1 PPSIPESFVHV
12 WYQELLREHSEA
24 QWPEY
29 GSKRLHS
36 WMASQKNPV
45 IGINPDANHRYS
57 VALLPVFAAAVASG
71 NASFE
76 SVFDRK
82 PGAVFFLRQVR
93 DFDSRWFKAI
103 FQCSLLR
110 YVAKK

>member
-1 PPSIPESFVHV
+1 M

-71 NASFE
+71 NASLNLYLTVNPVPYF
-76 SVFDRK
+76 S
-82 PGAVFFLRQVR
+82 
-93 DFDSRWFKAI
+93 
-103 FQCSLLR
+103 
-110 YVAKK
+110 